1 MGGLGLRRRL
11 RLSSGRAVVTV
22 KRARESQRSQSNQS
36 H

>member
-11 RLSSGRAVVTV
+11 RLNSGRAVVTV
-22 KRARESQRSQSNQS
+22 KRASERSQSNQS